1 MKKNVTILFLL
12 LSTLT
17 LFNSCDT
24 EEQERAR
31 TFLMDYEHWE
41 TDMEDDS
48 WYSFT
53 GYSTVKC
60 SFLDEFG
67 KEQII
72 IGDWYWGVN
81 ETELRITWRDKVT
94 PPEHWTGISYKNNGI
109 IFCLINGEET
119 TLRGEGSW

>member
-1 MKKNVTILFLL
+1 MKRIVTSLFFLL
-12 LSTLT
+12 TTLT
-17 LFNSCDT
+17 LFSSCDT

-41 TDMEDDS
+41 SDMRDES

-67 KEQII
+67 KEQTI
-72 IGDWYWGVN
+72 IGDWFWGVD
-81 ETELRITWRDKVT
+81 ETELKITWRDGVME
-94 PPEHWTGISYKNNGI
+94 PELWTRISYKGNGI
-109 IFCLINGEET
+109 IFCLINGQET
-119 TLRGEGSW
+119 SLRGEGHW